1 MDRNKQNLLVGAALI
16 VFGGLLL
23 VNNLGILGDLSG
35 LLWGGLFG
43 VAALIGFGIYI
54 THRQNWWLLI
64 PSFTLL
70 GVSSVLVVDNLRFV
84 PDELGGATFLLC
96 LSLGFWAIFLLHGEH
111 WWPVIPGGVLAV
123 IAAIVAASI
132 YVRGELVAPILFFG
146 FSLVFGVLWL
156 MRDRYTTGWA
166 IFPAVALFAFA
177 LFLAIINIVDDEL
190 IGPVVFITPGL
201 VFGLLWLLRDR
212 YRTDWAI
219 YPAAALIGFGL
230 FLALIITFEAGAG
243 ALPAIILIAIGA
255 GLLWRNLRQP
265 RLNHNDPA
273 MAGPGASPA
282 FGESKVVETNGGD
295 DRGGN

>member
-1 MDRNKQNLLVGAALI
+1 MDRNKQNLLIGAALI

-23 VNNLGILGDLSG
+23 VNNLGIVGDLSG

-43 VAALIGFGIYI
+43 VAALIGFGIYV

-70 GVSSVLVVDNLRFV
+70 GISSVLVVDNLRFV

-132 YVRGELVAPILFFG
+132 YVRGELIAPLLFFG

-156 MRDRYTTGWA
+156 MRERYTTGWA
-166 IFPAVALFAFA
+166 I
-177 LFLAIINIVDDEL
+177 
-190 IGPVVFITPGL
+190 
-201 VFGLLWLLRDR
+201 
-212 YRTDWAI
+212 
-219 YPAAALIGFGL
+219 YPATALIGFGL

-243 ALPAIILIAIGA
+243 TLPAIILIAVGA

-265 RLNHNDPA
+265 RLEHNGPA

-282 FGESKVVETNGGD
+282 FGESKVVEANGGD